1 MDTPAIQKE
10 KFLSILQN
18 EFDIYYEYDEIRN
31 KTFEELSFTR
41 GEIDFFLN
49 EMERIFKVEI
59 SEGEINTTLKFAEF
73 LERICFRKTGAFE
86 R

>member
-73 LERICFRKTGAFE
+73 LERICCRKARAFE
-86 R
+86 